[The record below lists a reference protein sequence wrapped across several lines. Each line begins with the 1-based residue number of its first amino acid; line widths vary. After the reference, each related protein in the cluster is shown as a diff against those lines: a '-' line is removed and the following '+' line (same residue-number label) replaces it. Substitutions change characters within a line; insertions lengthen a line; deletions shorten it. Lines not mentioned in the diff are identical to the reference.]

1 MEGHCGSNAR
11 WKFSGGRGISR
22 NRSIFNRSNKK
33 LVEINLV
40 VMKIEITKI
49 DVKAVDE
56 RGALHYFSTD
66 RSGEFL
72 LVYRNKGSISGQ
84 HYHKGGSAN
93 KNPEDMLLVQ
103 GSLILHWKE
112 MEGFK
117 NNGIENAELESGE
130 VEVIAPAR
138 VLIPAGIW
146 HQVTAQTDIVFIE
159 LNSLADGSEDTYR
172 L

>member
-1 MEGHCGSNAR
+1 
-11 WKFSGGRGISR
+11 
-22 NRSIFNRSNKK
+22 
-33 LVEINLV
+33 
-40 VMKIEITKI
+40 MKIEITKI

-84 HYHKGGSAN
+84 HYHKGGAAY
-93 KNPEDMLLVQ
+93 KNPENMLLVQ
-103 GSLILHWKE
+103 GSLLLQWKE
-112 MEGFK
+112 IDGT
-117 NNGIENAELESGE
+117 ESGE

-146 HQVTAQTDIVFIE
+146 HQVTALTDIVFIE

>member
-1 MEGHCGSNAR
+1 
-11 WKFSGGRGISR
+11 
-22 NRSIFNRSNKK
+22 
-33 LVEINLV
+33 
-40 VMKIEITKI
+40 MKVEITKI

-84 HYHKGGSAN
+84 HYHKGISAN

-103 GSLILHWKE
+103 GSLLLQWKE
-112 MEGFK
+112 IEGT
-117 NNGIENAELESGE
+117 ENGE
-130 VEVIAPAR
+130 VEVVAPAR
-138 VLIPAGIW
+138 VLIPAGLW

>member
-1 MEGHCGSNAR
+1 
-11 WKFSGGRGISR
+11 
-22 NRSIFNRSNKK
+22 
-33 LVEINLV
+33 
-40 VMKIEITKI
+40 MKIEITKI

-84 HYHKGGSAN
+84 HYHKGNSAN

-103 GSLILHWKE
+103 GSLLLQWKE
-112 MEGFK
+112 IEGTE
-117 NNGIENAELESGE
+117 IGE
-130 VEVIAPAR
+130 VEVVAPAR

>member
-1 MEGHCGSNAR
+1 
-11 WKFSGGRGISR
+11 
-22 NRSIFNRSNKK
+22 
-33 LVEINLV
+33 
-40 VMKIEITKI
+40 MKIEITKI

-84 HYHKGGSAN
+84 HYHKGNSAN

-103 GSLILHWKE
+103 GSLLLQWKE
-112 MEGFK
+112 IEGT
-117 NNGIENAELESGE
+117 ENGE
-130 VEVIAPAR
+130 VEVVAPAR

>member
-1 MEGHCGSNAR
+1 
-11 WKFSGGRGISR
+11 
-22 NRSIFNRSNKK
+22 
-33 LVEINLV
+33 
-40 VMKIEITKI
+40 MKIEITKI
-49 DVKAVDE
+49 DVKAIDE

-84 HYHKGGSAN
+84 HYHKGNSAN

-103 GSLILHWKE
+103 GSLLLQWKE
-112 MEGFK
+112 IEGTE
-117 NNGIENAELESGE
+117 IGE
-130 VEVIAPAR
+130 VEVVAPAR